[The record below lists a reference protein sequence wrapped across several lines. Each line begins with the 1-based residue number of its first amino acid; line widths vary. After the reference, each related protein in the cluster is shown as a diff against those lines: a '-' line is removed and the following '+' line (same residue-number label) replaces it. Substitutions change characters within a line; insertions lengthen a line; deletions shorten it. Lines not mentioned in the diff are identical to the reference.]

1 MHKFIPTHVNSH
13 VAIAR
18 AGFEEHQVA
27 HFQFV
32 AGHGFAF
39 LHQGGGGAG
48 DFHVQLREE
57 GEIDEARTVHAL
69 RAEATVLVRHAL
81 PVFFLGEQAVED
93 QGLLGR
99 EFQRYFGNVRLGG
112 LPLGG
117 HQAAGCQADE

>member
-27 HFQFV
+27 HFQFI

-57 GEIDEARTVHAL
+57 GEIDEAGAVHAL
-69 RAEATVLVRHAL
+69 RAEAAVLVRHAL

-93 QGLLGR
+93 QGLPGWQLLWDFG
-99 EFQRYFGNVRLGG
+99 YFRLGG

-117 HQAAGCQADE
+117 HQAAGCQAG

>member
-1 MHKFIPTHVNSH
+1 MHKFISTHIDPH
-13 VAIAR
+13 MAIPR

-39 LHQGGGGAG
+39 LHQGRSGAG
-48 DFHVQLREE
+48 DFHVQLRKE
-57 GEIDEARTVHAL
+57 GEIDEAGAVHAL

-81 PVFFLGEQAVED
+81 PVFFLGKQAVED

-99 EFQRYFGNVRLGG
+99 EFQRHFGNVRLGG

-117 HQAAGCQADE
+117 HQAAGCQAG